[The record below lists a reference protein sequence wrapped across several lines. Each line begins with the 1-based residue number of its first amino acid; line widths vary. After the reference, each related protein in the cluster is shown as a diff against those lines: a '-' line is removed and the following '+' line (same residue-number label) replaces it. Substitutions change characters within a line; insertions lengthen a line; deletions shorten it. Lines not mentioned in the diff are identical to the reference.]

1 MEPVIQDDD
10 LEAALKCAP
19 EVRAPRNFR
28 QRVIAALPEAL
39 PEERAA
45 GWRLPLFAL
54 AMSLGLA
61 VLMMAALWSGI
72 VGWLAQPT
80 VLWSVL
86 AIETVVAGGWFLRRV
101 QW

>member
-1 MEPVIQDDD
+1 MIQDAD

-28 QRVIAALPEAL
+28 QRVMAALPEAV
-39 PEERAA
+39 PEQRAS

-61 VLMMAALWSGI
+61 ALMTVALWSG
-72 VGWLAQPT
+72 VAGWLAQPV
-80 VLWSVL
+80 VLWSLL

-101 QW
+101 LG